1 MKIAAHT
8 LLKPTARAH
17 SATVLVVPR
26 SAKTALQSDADA
38 TSVLLV
44 QTVSM
49 HVVAVVT
56 GETAHPNW
64 VHSSAETE

>member
-26 SAKTALQSDADA
+26 SASTALHSDPDA
-38 TSVLLV
+38 TSVVLAQPAPLSGV
-44 QTVSM
+44 I
-49 HVVAVVT
+49 VT
-56 GETAHPNW
+56 GDDRLHPNS
-64 VHSSAETE
+64 VHTP